1 MMPPGGPSAIG
12 RYQILDVIG
21 SGAMGTVYQARD
33 PAIGRD
39 VAIKVVRI
47 DADSAQERAAS
58 IARFRQEVQTAG
70 RCSHPAIVAIY
81 DFLDESGDPAIVM
94 ELVEGSTLRRILRD
108 PATRAA
114 SLLPDVPLQVLDG
127 LGYAHG
133 QGIIHRDIK
142 PANILVTLSGEAKI
156 ADFGIARLTS
166 NSAASHATLVGEM
179 LGTPSYMAPEQLTND
194 RVDNRTDLF
203 AVGAI
208 LYEMLAGKA
217 PFAGQALSETIL
229 RLASADAADMA
240 PIEAVEDGRFVSVLQ
255 RALAKDRTLRFQTA
269 DEFAAA
275 LRAASPD
282 ANRIVPDVSGATV
295 VLGSFPVGQASFD
308 PALLQGVELHLARFV
323 GPMARMMVARATQQA
338 RTVNDLYTL
347 LARELPNAADRS
359 MFLRL
364 VGGGRVEPCIGGRGG
379 PGQTMAPRTR
389 APLTV
394 APNTSAPR
402 TSAPRTSAPRIVEP
416 ETIPPRRPAAE
427 LISPAALAAAQA
439 ALVVHV
445 GPIARVLVR
454 DAATGATS
462 GRDFI
467 DRLCAHVTKPEDRA
481 VLQRR
486 LRAEVEPKLG

>member
-1 MMPPGGPSAIG
+1 MTPPGGPSAIG
-12 RYQILDVIG
+12 RYQIRDVIG

-47 DADSAQERAAS
+47 DADSAHERVAS
-58 IARFRQEVQTAG
+58 LARFRQEVQTAG
-70 RCSHPAIVAIY
+70 RCSHPAIVAVY

-94 ELVEGSTLRRILRD
+94 ELVEGRNLRRILRD
-108 PATRAA
+108 PAPRAA
-114 SLLPDVPLQVLDG
+114 SLMPDVLLQVLDG

-166 NSAASHATLVGEM
+166 SSAASHATLAGEV
-179 LGTPSYMAPEQLTND
+179 LGSPSYMAPEQLTND

-217 PFAGQALSETIL
+217 PFAGQAISETIM

-240 PIEAVEDGRFVSVLQ
+240 PIEAVDGGRFVPMLQ
-255 RALAKDRTLRFQTA
+255 RALAKDRALRFQTA

-275 LRAASPD
+275 LQAGSPD
-282 ANRIVPDVSGATV
+282 AKGIISDGSEATV
-295 VLGSFPVGQASFD
+295 VLGSLPVGQATFD
-308 PALLQGVELHLARFV
+308 PALLQLAELHLARFV
-323 GPMARMMVARATQQA
+323 GPMARMMVVRATQQA
-338 RTVNDLYTL
+338 GTANDLYTL
-347 LARELPNAADRS
+347 LARELPSAADRS

-364 VGGGRVEPCIGGRGG
+364 VGGGRVEPCISGRGR
-379 PGQTMAPRTR
+379 PGQPMAPRTR
-389 APLTV
+389 APFAV
-394 APNTSAPR
+394 APNTVAAPPTLAPR
-402 TSAPRTSAPRIVEP
+402 TVEP
-416 ETIPPRRPAAE
+416 ETIPPQRLAAE

-439 ALVVHV
+439 VLVVHV

-454 DAATGATS
+454 DAATRATS

-467 DRLCAHVTKPEDRA
+467 DRLCAHVTKSEDRA

-486 LRAEVEPKLG
+486 LRAEVEPKLV